1 MQCLDHPILNRKN
14 GVDLNLKNGI
24 HVHYPDIVC
33 DRRKLIEMRREALQI
48 CKFFVGA
55 CNDPEDIFDEA
66 VYRVIMF
73 SFHHRY
79 KKRRRGSAPGIFG
92 MYGSRK
98 DSLIFVKELPFP
110 FRNQAKQKL

>member
-1 MQCLDHPILNRKN
+1 MQCLDHPILNKKN
-14 GVDLNLKNGI
+14 GGDLNLKSGI

-66 VYRVIMF
+66 VYRVSMF
-73 SFHHRY
+73 SFHHKF
-79 KKRRRGSAPGIFG
+79 KKLRKCWTPGRLGCTAPI
-92 MYGSRK
+92 K
-98 DSLIFVKELPFP
+98 IP
-110 FRNQAKQKL
+110 